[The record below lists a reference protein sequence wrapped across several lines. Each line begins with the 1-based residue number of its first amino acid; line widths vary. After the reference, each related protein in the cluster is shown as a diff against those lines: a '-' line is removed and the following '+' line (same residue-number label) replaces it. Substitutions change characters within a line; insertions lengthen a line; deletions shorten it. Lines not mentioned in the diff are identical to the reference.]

1 MSMFIRVPQKNND
14 VIGVNSERV
23 EQFGFRP
30 GQDTP
35 TVHLFLIGKG
45 KNKHHEVEFK
55 TDADAV
61 NFIESNFTL
70 FNA

>member
-1 MSMFIRVPQKNND
+1 MSRFIKIPKQGD
-14 VIGVNSERV
+14 VILLNSDRV
-23 EQFGFRP
+23 EQVEFRP

-45 KNKHHEVEFK
+45 ENKHHEVEFK

-70 FNA
+70 FNT

>member
-1 MSMFIRVPQKNND
+1 MSRFIRIPKQGD
-14 VIGVNSERV
+14 MILLNSDRV
-23 EQFGFRP
+23 EQVGFRP
-30 GQDTP
+30 GETKP

-61 NFIESNFTL
+61 NFIQSNFTL

>member
-1 MSMFIRVPQKNND
+1 MSRFIKIPKEGD
-14 VIGVNSERV
+14 MILINSDRV
-23 EQFGFRP
+23 EQVEFRP
-30 GQDTP
+30 GQDAP
-35 TVHLFLIGKG
+35 TVYLFLIGKG